1 MFTGLIEAVGIVRDV
16 GPTPGGRILE
26 VQSPLAAELGD
37 GDSVAVSGVCLT
49 VTSRTSSCFQA
60 TISPETMR
68 VTTLGSVEA
77 GDRVNLERPLK
88 FDGRLGGHLVLGH
101 VDGVGSVTAIEPA
114 GDCYWLDVE
123 VPAELAPLLI
133 HKGSIAIDGISLTV
147 AALDGS
153 HVRVQIVPFTWDHTA
168 LSAKR
173 PGVAVNIET
182 DVIGKY
188 VARLMGQQRTL

>member
-123 VPAELAPLLI
+123 VPADLAPLLI

-173 PGVAVNIET
+173 PGAAVNIET

-188 VARLMGQQRTL
+188 VARLLGQQRTL